1 MTSAKHLLY
10 RAYLLRCWQE
20 GEAAP
25 GEEPRYRFSVEEV
38 LHERRQ
44 RGFDGL
50 EALLAFLR
58 AELTGGEAE
67 GGEGGN
73 VWESET

>member
-1 MTSAKHLLY
+1 MHGEKSLMY

-38 LHERRQ
+38 LHRRRRQ
-44 RGFDGL
+44 GFDGL
-50 EALLAFLR
+50 EALVAFLR
-58 AELTGGEAE
+58 AELAGGGEVE
-67 GGEGGN
+67 GGEGG
-73 VWESET
+73 EA